1 MCLHSLSLSDD
12 ILKIPKR
19 IYQAISWLVLILEV
33 MLFLLQVY
41 LKDIFL
47 VHFLSHIWIFM
58 TDIIVAYIQSIIL
71 QLLMDRV
78 VQIQALKS
86 GLVSV
91 SYLHTISG
99 II

>member
-1 MCLHSLSLSDD
+1 MCLHSLSQSVD
-12 ILKIPKR
+12 IENTKKDLPGK
-19 IYQAISWLVLILEV
+19 VLILEV

-71 QLLMDRV
+71 QLLMDWV